1 MAGLKSRPAPFQNI
15 AGEINSLMIMFC
27 ICALSRLSLTQ
38 IISVVSRSSL
48 LSTRFTSVFQKARI
62 LNEKWG
68 YDQSETLNY
77 LTESLRDPQLKN
89 YFTRL
94 KHALKAGVALE
105 DFARIEYSK
114 YLAELENEF
123 EKGLEKLRRLVEAYS
138 TLVSIVSLLMVSFIL
153 VSMIFGSSD
162 SVGVMELSFL
172 SITMT
177 LSSTTLIFTTNNL
190 RRKMLNSYPVRPS
203 RLAILERL
211 AKPLTAACLLLVVVS
226 PQVAGFFGGQSV
238 AYSSTALAAAGA
250 PLALHGF
257 LGRRWCRRINMY
269 EAVLPIFL
277 KSFGDYLNATGS
289 YRSAARMLVVS
300 GFGPIQ
306 SLVQNI
312 ETRIKLGISHAHS
325 LTLFGREMLSNL
337 AEKTLGILAE
347 TLEGGARPTEACSV
361 LSEHVSS
368 TLMRDKRRSQIT
380 SSLKSLSIPLQA
392 VLATISALMTTL
404 LSILSGV
411 AKLMQPYLMLIRPV
425 ETSVAVNYFYTI
437 MVAVAVITALNI
449 YLADGDSVFSFTHYL
464 GMLLF
469 VSGLSF
475 FAMATASDRILS
487 SFAGFGRSMSSLVG
501 NR

>member
-27 ICALSRLSLTQ
+27 ICTLSRLSLTQ

-238 AYSSTALAAAGA
+238 A
-250 PLALHGF
+250 
-257 LGRRWCRRINMY
+257 
-269 EAVLPIFL
+269 
-277 KSFGDYLNATGS
+277 
-289 YRSAARMLVVS
+289 
-300 GFGPIQ
+300 
-306 SLVQNI
+306 
-312 ETRIKLGISHAHS
+312 
-325 LTLFGREMLSNL
+325 
-337 AEKTLGILAE
+337 
-347 TLEGGARPTEACSV
+347 
-361 LSEHVSS
+361 
-368 TLMRDKRRSQIT
+368 
-380 SSLKSLSIPLQA
+380 
-392 VLATISALMTTL
+392 
-404 LSILSGV
+404 
-411 AKLMQPYLMLIRPV
+411 
-425 ETSVAVNYFYTI
+425 
-437 MVAVAVITALNI
+437 
-449 YLADGDSVFSFTHYL
+449 
-464 GMLLF
+464 
-469 VSGLSF
+469 
-475 FAMATASDRILS
+475 
-487 SFAGFGRSMSSLVG
+487 
-501 NR
+501 